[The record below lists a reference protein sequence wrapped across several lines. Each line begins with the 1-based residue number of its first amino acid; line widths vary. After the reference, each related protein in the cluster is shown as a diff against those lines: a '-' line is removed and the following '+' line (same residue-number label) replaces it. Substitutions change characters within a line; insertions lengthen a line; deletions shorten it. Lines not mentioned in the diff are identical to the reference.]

1 MERTNGPLRARARTW
16 VALAGLLLLGTLAIG
31 FLGAGA
37 DARPPASAAGYG
49 GGGGSTGGYGNGNGA
64 APCRKAAGGYNT
76 VPCPSQVTSVV
87 VKPSTPRAGKGFKVT
102 FASKSGGA
110 YKVVAKRKGKRTQL
124 ESGATGAGKT
134 TTKKVG
140 EDLKAGKYKIVV
152 SLSSGRGGT
161 DSAAH
166 TLKIKKA

>member
-1 MERTNGPLRARARTW
+1 MERIDGPLRSRARTW

-37 DARPPASAAGYG
+37 DASPPASAAGY
-49 GGGGSTGGYGNGNGA
+49 GGGGSTGGYGNGNGQ

-87 VKPSTPRAGKGFKVT
+87 VKPATPRAGKGFKVT

-110 YKVVAKRKGKRTQL
+110 YKVVAKRKGKATEL

-134 TTKKVG
+134 TTNKVG

-152 SLSSGRGGT
+152 SVSSGRGGADT
-161 DSAAH
+161 ARH

>member
-1 MERTNGPLRARARTW
+1 MERSDGPMRARARTW

-37 DARPPASAAGYG
+37 NASPPAGAAGYS
-49 GGGGSTGGYGNGNGA
+49 GGGGSTGGNGNGN
-64 APCRKAAGGYNT
+64 APCRKSTGGYQS
-76 VPCPSQVTSVV
+76 VPCPSQVTSIV
-87 VKPSTPRAGKGFKVT
+87 VKPATPRAGKGFKVT
-102 FASKSGGA
+102 FKSKSGGA
-110 YKVVAKRKGKRTQL
+110 YKVVAKRKGKTTEL

-152 SLSSGRGGT
+152 SVDSGRGGT
-161 DSAAH
+161 DTAKH
-166 TLKIKKA
+166 TVKIKK

>member
-1 MERTNGPLRARARTW
+1 MERIDGPLRARARTW

-37 DARPPASAAGYG
+37 DASPPAGAAGYS
-49 GGGGSTGGYGNGNGA
+49 GGGGSTGGYGNGNGQ
-64 APCRKAAGGYNT
+64 APCRKSTGGYNS

-87 VKPSTPRAGKGFKVT
+87 VKPATPRAGKGFKVT
-102 FASKSGGA
+102 FKSKSGGA
-110 YKVVAKRKGKRTQL
+110 YSVVAKRKGKTTPL

-152 SLSSGRGGT
+152 SVWSGRG
-161 DSAAH
+161 AADVARH
-166 TLKIKKA
+166 TVKIKKG

>member
-1 MERTNGPLRARARTW
+1 MERNDGPLRSRARAW

-37 DARPPASAAGYG
+37 SASPPASAAGYNVP
-49 GGGGSTGGYGNGNGA
+49 STGSGNGHD
-64 APCRKAAGGYNT
+64 PCTQPAGGYNT

-87 VKPSTPRAGKGFKVT
+87 VKPATPRAGKGFKVT

-110 YKVVAKRKGKRTQL
+110 YKVVAKRSGETTEL
-124 ESGATGAGKT
+124 ETGATGAGKT

-140 EDLKAGKYKIVV
+140 EALKAGKYKIVV
-152 SLSSGRGGT
+152 SVDSGRGGADT
-161 DSAAH
+161 AKH